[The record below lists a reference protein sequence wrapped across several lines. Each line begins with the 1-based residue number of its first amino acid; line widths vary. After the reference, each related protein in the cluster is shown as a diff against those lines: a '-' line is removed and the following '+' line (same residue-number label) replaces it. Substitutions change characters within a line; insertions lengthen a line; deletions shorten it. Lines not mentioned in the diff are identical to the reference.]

1 MTTKA
6 IYLVAA
12 IVPFGFVILA
22 IAMLVHGYM
31 QRRVTA

>member
-12 IVPFGFVILA
+12 IVPFGLVILA
-22 IAMLVHGYM
+22 IVMLVHGYM
-31 QRRVTA
+31 QRRAVA

>member
-12 IVPFGFVILA
+12 IVPFGLVALA
-22 IAMLVHGYM
+22 IVMLVQRYM
-31 QRRVTA
+31 QRRAVA